1 MSKITGNTGRKLW
14 QMNCTSC
21 VHRVEAFMMQ
31 MLHVMTKHPETLAPG
46 DMLLKAKEMMDIGGF
61 RRLTVVHDGH
71 VVGIVTERDLREH
84 GGYLNSTKVDVVMKT
99 PVMTVDSHTSVEEAA
114 RMMLAKKIGGMPV
127 VDGGKLVGIVTT
139 SDMLRA
145 LLSVI
150 ETIQKASIR

>member
-1 MSKITGNTGRKLW
+1 
-14 QMNCTSC
+14 
-21 VHRVEAFMMQ
+21 MQ
-31 MLHVMTKHPETLAPG
+31 MLHVMTKHPETIASG

-61 RRLTVVHDGH
+61 RRLTVVDQGR
-71 VVGIVTERDLREH
+71 VVGIITERDLREH
-84 GGYLNSTKVDVVMKT
+84 GGYLKSTKVDVVMKT
-99 PVMTVDSHTSVEEAA
+99 AVLTVDSHTSVEEAA

-150 ETIQKASIR
+150 ETAQKGLSH